1 MANLYARFSAA
12 FARAIAESK
21 AQASK
26 RTATIF
32 APSDLPDYQPRPEVN
47 WGERWELEEAL
58 ATVPASQSMQL
69 GWPVANWCFPAE
81 QSLQYANPVVLATV
95 PAAQAEQLLA
105 PVASL

>member
-1 MANLYARFSAA
+1 MSEACVRSRSRVLLPRCWGKWCSLTCSHAV
-12 FARAIAESK
+12 
-21 AQASK
+21 QLD
-26 RTATIF
+26 
-32 APSDLPDYQPRPEVN
+32 APVP
-47 WGERWELEEAL
+47 L

-81 QSLQYANPVVLATV
+81 QSLQDVNPVVLATV